1 MSITILCPQCSTK
14 YNLRR
19 ERVALGIKRAL
30 CYCCHAEF
38 DIEGAV
44 LELLGTTLGTAAA
57 PSAQP
62 PIIAAESDAPSPA
75 DIQITELA
83 DVEHI
88 ASDSSG
94 PAEQALN
101 DALGENPMEE
111 LAIQTSGTEVEA
123 MDYGDQPPASSL
135 PGPIEGQADSIGD
148 FPSIEQTDDLAAAE
162 ADGIPLPPI
171 QKTTDDAPTEA
182 ASVTGEMG
190 IEIESSDLIFDIGA
204 ALPAQKSEPDLP
216 DTLGMDAD
224 RQSDISAKP
233 FEDGEE
239 PSVSE
244 TGASGTWD
252 GDKPHDPIQ
261 VEVEQIDEDAPSG
274 LPITIEC
281 PDEYFDVPIAALG
294 QDAEVPKPQSAD
306 QPGPFG
312 EDGTDPPV
320 QISTSEKLETE
331 DLELDVGDFPNVT
344 TPFANEEA
352 IGTISVSL
360 GEDDD
365 GSALEDH
372 DASQTALK
380 QEQSFSEEQALA
392 GDTASLYQQE
402 ILATPTPSMSE
413 PKSAELEDKA
423 RPGIVPIATPTGEG
437 LSALAGSGPG
447 YILDSL
453 EENAPPDETELSAK
467 AAPQFEKMP
476 TPQTNEPQAEP
487 APPATNEGAR
497 IKVRIGDDLIENLTI
512 EEVATMVE
520 DRRLLENHYIARQFS
535 ENWIMAS
542 LVPTLRPIFEK
553 IRAEKVRFEVP
564 PPPSAQGGKR
574 GLFNGLFGRN

>member
-1 MSITILCPQCSTK
+1 MPLTILCPQCSTK

-44 LELLGTTLGTAAA
+44 LELLGTTLGTA

-62 PIIAAESDAPSPA
+62 PIIATESNAPSPA
-75 DIQITELA
+75 DMQMTELA

-94 PAEQALN
+94 PTEQALN

-111 LAIQTSGTEVEA
+111 LAIQASGPELEA
-123 MDYGDQPPASSL
+123 MDYGGQPPAPNL
-135 PGPIEGQADSIGD
+135 PEPIESQADSIGD
-148 FPSIEQTDDLAAAE
+148 FL
-162 ADGIPLPPI
+162 PI
-171 QKTTDDAPTEA
+171 QKANDDAPSKA
-182 ASVTGEMG
+182 VSVMGEMG
-190 IEIESSDLIFDIGA
+190 IEIENSDLIFDAGA
-204 ALPAQKSEPDLP
+204 ALSAQDGETGLP
-216 DTLGMDAD
+216 DTLGVDAG
-224 RQSDISAKP
+224 RQSDISAIP
-233 FEDGEE
+233 LEAGEE
-239 PSVSE
+239 PSASE
-244 TGASGTWD
+244 AETNGTGN
-252 GDKPHDPIQ
+252 GDKSHDPIQ
-261 VEVEQIDEDAPSG
+261 IEVEQIDEDALSG
-274 LPITIEC
+274 LPITPITIEC
-281 PDEYFDVPIAALG
+281 PDEYSDVPIAALG
-294 QDAEVPKPQSAD
+294 QDAEVPEPQSAA
-306 QPGPFG
+306 QPGPLG
-312 EDGTDPPV
+312 EAGIDPPV

-331 DLELDVGDFPNVT
+331 DLELNVGDFPNLT

-352 IGTISVSL
+352 IGNISVSL

-392 GDTASLYQQE
+392 DDTASLSQQE
-402 ILATPTPSMSE
+402 ILATPIPSMSE
-413 PKSAELEDKA
+413 PKSAELEDEA

-453 EENAPPDETELSAK
+453 EENAPPDEAELSVK

-476 TPQTNEPQAEP
+476 APQTNEPPVEP
-487 APPATNEGAR
+487 APPATNEGAK

-535 ENWIMAS
+535 ENWIVAS

-553 IRAEKVRFEVP
+553 VRAEKVRFEAP